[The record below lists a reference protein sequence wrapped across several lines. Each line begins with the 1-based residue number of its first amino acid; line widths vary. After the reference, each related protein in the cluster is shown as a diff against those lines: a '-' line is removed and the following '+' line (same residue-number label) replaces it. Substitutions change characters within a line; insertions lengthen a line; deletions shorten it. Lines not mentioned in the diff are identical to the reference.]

1 MLSIPTDDSFVA
13 EISIGMARTICL
25 SNRPNRELWLIAG
38 RSQDFSWGVGGGCF
52 EDLMVECPIYG
63 LTEIGTTVMVGETLA
78 RAEQIC
84 PEMYAIANI
93 ADRLQK

>member
-1 MLSIPTDDSFVA
+1 M
-13 EISIGMARTICL
+13 G
-25 SNRPNRELWLIAG
+25 G
-38 RSQDFSWGVGGGCF
+38 GGGCF